1 MTTQAKKND
10 TGKPPIGLI
19 PRSAL
24 LEEARVLD
32 FGAKKYDLHN
42 WRKGMDH
49 SRLTDAALRH
59 ILAYI
64 DGEDN
69 DPETGISHLA
79 HARCSLGFLI
89 EYQQKKLG
97 KDDRYG
103 AAQVPARRR

>member
-1 MTTQAKKND
+1 MTSYAKKND
-10 TGKPPIGLI
+10 TGKPPVGLI

-24 LEEARVLD
+24 LEEARVLE
-32 FGAKKYDLHN
+32 FGAKKYGLHN
-42 WRKGMDH
+42 WRKGMDR

-59 ILAYI
+59 LLAYI

-97 KDDRYG
+97 KDDRY
-103 AAQVPARRR
+103 AATQVPARKR

>member
-1 MTTQAKKND
+1 MATQAKKTD
-10 TGKPPIGLI
+10 TGKPPVGLI

-24 LEEARVLD
+24 LEEARVLE
-32 FGAKKYDLHN
+32 FGAKKYGLHN
-42 WRKGMDH
+42 WRKGMDR

-59 ILAYI
+59 LLAYI

-89 EYQQKKLG
+89 EYRTKTIG
-97 KDDRYG
+97 KDDRY
-103 AAQVPARRR
+103 APAQVPARKR